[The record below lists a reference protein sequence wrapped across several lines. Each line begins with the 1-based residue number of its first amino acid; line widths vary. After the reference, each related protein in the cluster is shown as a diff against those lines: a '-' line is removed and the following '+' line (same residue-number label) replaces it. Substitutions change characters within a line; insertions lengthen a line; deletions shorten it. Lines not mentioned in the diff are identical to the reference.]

1 MERYVINSAVV
12 PAENAGMYEYRNIDW
27 EEAKEWLQ
35 RGTYISTIG
44 YKDTAEYL
52 HSMTGM
58 RFKVNIETIHFNEG
72 DEALVCRLRQR
83 VERGMK
89 GKFTP
94 DDVEYEIGI
103 LRRIPE
109 KYVIPRQNDV
119 DGDLNKIKL
128 LCKRV
133 EQEWERVSNM
143 VNTWGM
149 E

>member
-1 MERYVINSAVV
+1 
-12 PAENAGMYEYRNIDW
+12 
-27 EEAKEWLQ
+27 
-35 RGTYISTIG
+35 
-44 YKDTAEYL
+44 
-52 HSMTGM
+52 
-58 RFKVNIETIHFNEG
+58 
-72 DEALVCRLRQR
+72 
-83 VERGMK
+83 MK

-119 DGDLNKIKL
+119 DGDLEKVKL